1 MLNASA
7 LIARNLSAARV
18 RTAIIIIAVAVV
30 VGLLFSTLVIEI
42 GVRRSTE
49 LGSARLGA
57 DILLLPSPLPNLIIY
72 IQWKDPV
79 FITPSNT
86 TAHLVYLRPRYI
98 DDNGTLER
106 GISAIPGVSG
116 VSPQLFVGTL
126 NNSGRSVALVGFDPS
141 TDFTVLPW
149 LKAGGQGQTSL
160 GPKIAIVGSDT
171 GFGAGDNVSWG
182 SLTLRVTAVL
192 EPTSSTMDRTIF
204 FPIQTAYG
212 LVRGATSSMSFAGPG
227 QNSLSVGFKAGQISA
242 LLIKLQK
249 GASEDEVG
257 RLISGTISDYVVI
270 YGAIAT
276 RQVSLETRGIATYE
290 FFLSGLLGTSV
301 LILVASLVS
310 MSINERKREFGLLRS
325 LGATKGSISKVVMG
339 EVGIVSFL
347 GSVLGLAVGGLVLA
361 VSEFFLSQTYSISFI
376 QPTST
381 DLIEFMLGS
390 LGLGML
396 IGTVAASFPAYRASR
411 MDPYEALTR
420 GE

>member
-1 MLNASA
+1 MLNASS
-7 LIARNLSAARV
+7 LIARNLSVARV
-18 RTAIIIIAVAVV
+18 RTVITIISVAVV

-57 DILLLPSPLPNLIIY
+57 DILLLPAPLPNLIII

-79 FITPSNT
+79 FITPTNT
-86 TAHLVYLRPRYI
+86 TAHLAYLRPRYI
-98 DDNGTLER
+98 DDNGTLDR

-116 VSPQLFVGTL
+116 VSPQVFVGAL
-126 NNSGRSVALVGFDPS
+126 NNSGRAVALVGFDPN

-149 LKAGGQGQTSL
+149 LKTGGHGQTSL
-160 GPKIAIVGSDT
+160 GPNTAIVGSNT
-171 GFGAGDNVSWG
+171 GFGVGDNVSWG
-182 SLTLRVTAVL
+182 SLSLRVAAVL
-192 EPTSSTMDRTIF
+192 EPTSSTMDQTIF

-212 LVRGATSSMSFAGPG
+212 LVRGATSSTGFTGSG
-227 QNSLSVGFKAGQISA
+227 QNSASAGFKAGQISA
-242 LLIKLQK
+242 LLVKIQD
-249 GASEDEVG
+249 GASEGKVG
-257 RLISGTISDYVVI
+257 WLISGAISDYVVI

-276 RQVSLETRGIATYE
+276 KQVSLETRGIATYE

-301 LILVASLVS
+301 LILVASLMS

-325 LGATKGSISKVVMG
+325 LGATKGSVSKVVMA

-347 GSVLGLAVGGLVLA
+347 GSALGLAVGGLVLV
-361 VSEFFLSQTYSISFI
+361 VSESLLSQTYSISFI
-376 QPTST
+376 QPTTT
-381 DLIEFMLGS
+381 DLIEFTLGS

-396 IGTVAASFPAYRASR
+396 IGTLAASFPAYSASR
-411 MDPYEALTR
+411 IDPYEALTR

>member
-1 MLNASA
+1 LLNASA
-7 LIARNLSAARV
+7 LVARNLSATRG

-30 VGLLFSTLVIEI
+30 LGLLFSTLVIEI

-116 VSPQLFVGTL
+116 VSPQVFVGTL
-126 NNSGRSVALVGFDPS
+126 NNSGRTVALVGFDPK

-160 GPKIAIVGSDT
+160 GPNMAIVGSDT
-171 GFGAGDNVSWG
+171 GYGPGDNVDWG

-212 LVRGATSSMSFAGPG
+212 LVSGATSSMGLGAG

-339 EVGIVSFL
+339 EVGIVSLL
-347 GSVLGLAVGGLVLA
+347 GSVLGLVVGGLVLA

-376 QPTST
+376 QPTTT

>member
-1 MLNASA
+1 M
-7 LIARNLSAARV
+7 RAAKA
-18 RTAIIIIAVAVV
+18 RTAISIIAVAVV

-79 FITPSNT
+79 FIAPSNT

-126 NNSGRSVALVGFDPS
+126 NNSGRSVALVGFDPN

-160 GPKIAIVGSDT
+160 GAKMAIVGSDT
-171 GFGAGDNVSWG
+171 GYGPGDDVGWG

-192 EPTSSTMDRTIF
+192 EPTSSTMDQTIF

-212 LVRGATSSMSFAGPG
+212 LVRGATSSMGFAGPG

-257 RLISGTISDYVVI
+257 RLISGTISDYVII

-290 FFLSGLLGTSV
+290 FILAGLLGTSI
-301 LILVASLVS
+301 LILIASLMS
-310 MSINERKREFGLLRS
+310 MTVNERKREFGLLRS
-325 LGATKGSISKVVMG
+325 IGATKLTISRVVMTEAG
-339 EVGIVSFL
+339 LVSL
-347 GSVLGLAVGGLVLA
+347 IGSLLGLLVGSAVLL
-361 VSEFFLSQTYSISFI
+361 VSETLLAQSYNIAFS
-376 QPTST
+376 QPTAS
-381 DLIEFMLGS
+381 EFAIYLVGS
-390 LGLGML
+390 L
-396 IGTVAASFPAYRASR
+396 
-411 MDPYEALTR
+411 
-420 GE
+420 

>member
-1 MLNASA
+1 MLNAPA
-7 LIARNLSAARV
+7 LIARNLSATRA

-79 FITPSNT
+79 FIAPSNT

-116 VSPQLFVGTL
+116 VSPQVFVGTL
-126 NNSGRSVALVGFDPS
+126 NNSGRTAALVGFDPK

-160 GPKIAIVGSDT
+160 GPNMAIVGSDT
-171 GFGAGDNVSWG
+171 GYGPGDNVDWG

-212 LVRGATSSMSFAGPG
+212 LVSGATSSMGLGAG

-301 LILVASLVS
+301 LILVASLMS

-339 EVGIVSFL
+339 EVGIVSLL
-347 GSVLGLAVGGLVLA
+347 GSVLGLVVGGLVLA

>member
-1 MLNASA
+1 M
-7 LIARNLSAARV
+7 
-18 RTAIIIIAVAVV
+18 
-30 VGLLFSTLVIEI
+30 
-42 GVRRSTE
+42 
-49 LGSARLGA
+49 
-57 DILLLPSPLPNLIIY
+57 
-72 IQWKDPV
+72 
-79 FITPSNT
+79 
-86 TAHLVYLRPRYI
+86 
-98 DDNGTLER
+98 
-106 GISAIPGVSG
+106 
-116 VSPQLFVGTL
+116 
-126 NNSGRSVALVGFDPS
+126 
-141 TDFTVLPW
+141 
-149 LKAGGQGQTSL
+149 
-160 GPKIAIVGSDT
+160 AIVGSDT
-171 GFGAGDNVSWG
+171 GFGAGDNVGWG
-182 SLTLRVTAVL
+182 SLRLRVTAVL

-212 LVRGATSSMSFAGPG
+212 LVRGATSSMGLGAG
-227 QNSLSVGFKAGQISA
+227 QSSLSAEFKAGQVSA
-242 LLIKLQK
+242 LLVKLQK

-301 LILVASLVS
+301 LILVASLIS
-310 MSINERKREFGLLRS
+310 MSINERKQEFGLLRS
-325 LGATKGSISKVVMG
+325 LGATRGSISKLVMG

-396 IGTVAASFPAYRASR
+396 IGTLAASFPAYRASR

>member
-1 MLNASA
+1 LLNASA

-106 GISAIPGVSG
+106 GISAILGVSG
-116 VSPQLFVGTL
+116 VSPQVFVGTL
-126 NNSGRSVALVGFDPS
+126 NNSGRTVALVGFDPN

-160 GPKIAIVGSDT
+160 GADMAIVGSDT
-171 GFGAGDNVSWG
+171 GFGAGDNVGWG
-182 SLTLRVTAVL
+182 SLSLRVTAVL
-192 EPTSSTMDRTIF
+192 EPTSSTMDRTVF

-212 LVRGATSSMSFAGPG
+212 LVRGATSSMGLGAG
-227 QNSLSVGFKAGQISA
+227 QNSLSAEFKPGQISA
-242 LLIKLQK
+242 LLVKLQK

-270 YGAIAT
+270 FGAIAT

-301 LILVASLVS
+301 LILVASLIS
-310 MSINERKREFGLLRS
+310 MSINERKQEFGLLRS
-325 LGATKGSISKVVMG
+325 LGATRGSISKVVMG
-339 EVGIVSFL
+339 EVGIVSLL

-376 QPTST
+376 QPTTT
-381 DLIEFMLGS
+381 DLIEFTLGS

-396 IGTVAASFPAYRASR
+396 IGTLAASLPAYRASR

>member
-1 MLNASA
+1 MNASA
-7 LIARNLSAARV
+7 LIVRNLSATRV

-79 FITPSNT
+79 FIAPSNT

-116 VSPQLFVGTL
+116 VSPQVFVGTL
-126 NNSGRSVALVGFDPS
+126 NNSGRTVALVGFDPK

-160 GPKIAIVGSDT
+160 GPNMAIVGSDT
-171 GFGAGDNVSWG
+171 GYGAGDNVGWG

-212 LVRGATSSMSFAGPG
+212 LVRGATSSMGLGAG
-227 QNSLSVGFKAGQISA
+227 QSSLSAEFKAGQVSA
-242 LLIKLQK
+242 LLVKLQK

-276 RQVSLETRGIATYE
+276 RRVSLETRGIATYE

-310 MSINERKREFGLLRS
+310 MSINERKQEFGLLRS

-339 EVGIVSFL
+339 EVGIVSLL

-376 QPTST
+376 QPTTT

-396 IGTVAASFPAYRASR
+396 IGTLAASFPAYRASR

>member
-1 MLNASA
+1 M
-7 LIARNLSAARV
+7 
-18 RTAIIIIAVAVV
+18 V

-57 DILLLPSPLPNLIIY
+57 DILLLPSPLPNVIIY

-79 FITPSNT
+79 FITPTNT
-86 TAHLVYLRPRYI
+86 TAHLLYLRPRYI
-98 DDNGTLER
+98 DDNGTLDR
-106 GISAIPGVSG
+106 GISAIPGVSA
-116 VSPQLFVGTL
+116 VSAQVFVGTL
-126 NNSGRSVALVGFDPS
+126 NNSGRTVALVGFDPN

-149 LKAGGQGQTSL
+149 LKAGGQGETSL
-160 GPKIAIVGSDT
+160 GPNMAIVGSDT
-171 GFGAGDNVSWG
+171 GFGSRDNVSWD

-212 LVRGATSSMSFAGPG
+212 LVRGASSSTGLTGSG
-227 QNSLSVGFKAGQISA
+227 QNSVSVGFKAGQISA
-242 LLIKLQK
+242 LLVKLQK

-257 RLISGTISDYVVI
+257 RQISGTISDYVVI

-276 RQVSLETRGIATYE
+276 KQVSLETRGIATYE

-301 LILVASLVS
+301 LILVASLMS

-325 LGATKGSISKVVMG
+325 LGATKRTISKVVMA
-339 EVGIVSFL
+339 EVGIVSFI
-347 GSVLGLAVGGLVLA
+347 GSALGLAVGGLVLV
-361 VSEFFLSQTYSISFI
+361 VSEFFLSEAYSVSFI
-376 QPTST
+376 QPTTT
-381 DLIEFMLGS
+381 DLIEFTLGS
-390 LGLGML
+390 LGLGM
-396 IGTVAASFPAYRASR
+396 IMGTLAASLPAYRASR
-411 MDPYEALTR
+411 MDPYEALRR